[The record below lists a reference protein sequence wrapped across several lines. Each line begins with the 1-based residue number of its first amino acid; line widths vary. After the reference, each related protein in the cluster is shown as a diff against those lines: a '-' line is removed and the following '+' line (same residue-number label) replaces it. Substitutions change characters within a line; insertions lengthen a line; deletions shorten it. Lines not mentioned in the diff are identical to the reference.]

1 MPRGTTLKAYS
12 AWLRSLSAP
21 ERLRA
26 LPHVPAAK
34 EVGLKYDLDIWAGI
48 FAPKGVSKEVIGK
61 LGAALDKALDDPVV
75 VKRLADLGAS
85 IPTKKERNPTSFDRL
100 VKAEIV
106 RWSPILK
113 AASATQNGVG
123 GCPSRRGRL
132 YADIDLT
139 PAAARVI
146 GVSGLALG

>member
-1 MPRGTTLKAYS
+1 
-12 AWLRSLSAP
+12 
-21 ERLRA
+21 
-26 LPHVPAAK
+26 
-34 EVGLKYDLDIWAGI
+34 
-48 FAPKGVSKEVIGK
+48 VSKEVIGK

-85 IPTKKERNPTSFDRL
+85 IPTKKKRNPTSFDRL
-100 VKAEIV
+100 VKAENV

-146 GVSGLALG
+146 GVSGLAHVPSEGNKERPELSLETASLCCGACDE